1 MFNPLKVNEF
11 PEKPGVYL
19 MKDIEGKIIYVGK
32 AINLKKRVKSYFRN
46 KESLSP
52 KVRAMVS
59 QIEDIEFIVTESEL
73 EALVLECNLI
83 KFHKPKYNI
92 LLRDDKQYPYIKIN
106 LDAPY
111 PYLEIVRRIKKDGAK
126 YFGPFV
132 DAGALRETIDAIRK
146 IFPIRYCS
154 KDLSKLPLKERP
166 CLNYHIKK
174 CLAPCKGGVL
184 QGKYMEMVEN
194 IILFLEGKTDLLI
207 DILKEKMFKAAENL
221 DFETAAEIKEKL
233 ISIEKV
239 RQKQH
244 AVTMDLKNKDI
255 IGYFSLE
262 NIICLMVLFV
272 REGKLIEKRP
282 FVFNDPYQNEP
293 KEVISSFIKQFYDD
307 MKAIPEEIILPEN
320 IEDKEVVEEWLCF
333 KKGAKVKIVIADAN
347 NEKDLRLINLALENA
362 KEYVMQKRLWE
373 KKEECNALEE
383 LKQILLLQK
392 LPFRIEGFDI
402 SNTAGTDSVASM
414 VVFEEGLPK
423 KQDYR
428 RFKIKTVE
436 GPNDFESIKEVIY
449 RRFNRVRKGDEKFGK
464 IPDLLLIDGGPGQLK
479 YAKEALKE
487 LGFNEKIEVISIAK
501 EFELIYK
508 DDKEPIKLPKTSEAL
523 KLLQRVRDEAHRFA
537 VTFHR
542 NIRAKRNVESVLDSI
557 PGIGEKRKKALLQA
571 FPTIEEIKK
580 ASIEELARV
589 PGMNKKAAQAVYN
602 YFRGVPH

>member
-1 MFNPLKVNEF
+1 MFNPLKVNKF

-32 AINLKKRVKSYFRN
+32 AINLKNRVKSYFRN

-59 QIEDIEFIVTESEL
+59 QIEDIEFIVTESDL

-174 CLAPCKGGVL
+174 CLAPCKGGL
-184 QGKYMEMVEN
+184 PQGKYMEMVEN
-194 IILFLEGKTDLLI
+194 IILFLEGKTDLLVN
-207 DILKEKMFKAAENL
+207 ILKEKMFKASEAL

-244 AVTMDLKNKDI
+244 VVTMDLKNKDI
-255 IGYFSLE
+255 IGYFSFE

-272 REGKLIEKRP
+272 REGKLIERRP
-282 FVFNDPYQNEP
+282 FIFNDSYQNEP
-293 KEVISSFIKQFYDD
+293 GEVISSFIKQFYDD
-307 MKAIPEEIILPEN
+307 MKTIPEEIILPEN
-320 IEDKEVVEEWLCF
+320 IEDKDVVEEWLCF
-333 KKGAKVKIVIADAN
+333 KKGAKVKIVIAGENSEEDF
-347 NEKDLRLINLALENA
+347 KLISLALENA

-373 KKEECNALEE
+373 KKEECNVLEE
-383 LKQILLLQK
+383 LKQKLSLQK

-402 SNTAGTDSVASM
+402 SNTGGTDSVASM
-414 VVFEEGLPK
+414 VVFEGGLPK

-436 GPNDFESIKEVIY
+436 GPNDFESMKEVIY
-449 RRFNRVRKGDEKFGK
+449 RRFNRAKKGDEKFGE

-501 EFELIYK
+501 ELELIYK
-508 DDKEPIKLPKTSEAL
+508 DDKDPIELPKTSEAL
-523 KLLQRVRDEAHRFA
+523 KLLQRIRDEAHRFA

-542 NIRAKRNVESVLDSI
+542 NIRAKRNMDSVLDSI
-557 PGIGEKRKKALLQA
+557 PGIGEKRKKALLQS
-571 FPTIEEIKK
+571 FPSIEEIKNT
-580 ASIEELARV
+580 SIEELARV
-589 PGMNKKAAQAVYN
+589 PGMNKKAAKAVYN
-602 YFRGVPH
+602 YFHSVLH